1 MSASLST
8 ERPVATSQELLRS
21 ALQRSGQ
28 RNASVAR
35 RRLWVR
41 WILWGLGR
49 TARYL
54 SVPALLVAGL
64 SMWSDKWPPSQF
76 ADSHLPPPDI
86 HVQPAA
92 TEPAASAS
100 TAQHSREDLA
110 LPSLQL
116 RLDAELPLKRR
127 VPQAQSRKPVAQEKA
142 LANPT
147 QQETP

>member
-8 ERPVATSQELLRS
+8 ERPVATSQELLQS

-35 RRLWVR
+35 RRLWLR

-54 SVPALLVAGL
+54 SMPALLIGGL
-64 SMWSDKWPPSQF
+64 AIWSDQWPPSQF

-86 HVQPAA
+86 HAHPAA
-92 TEPAASAS
+92 ALPAASAGME
-100 TAQHSREDLA
+100 QHSREDLA
-110 LPSLQL
+110 PPSLQL

-127 VPQAQSRKPVAQEKA
+127 VPRAQSRKPVAQEKD
-142 LANPT
+142 LAHPT